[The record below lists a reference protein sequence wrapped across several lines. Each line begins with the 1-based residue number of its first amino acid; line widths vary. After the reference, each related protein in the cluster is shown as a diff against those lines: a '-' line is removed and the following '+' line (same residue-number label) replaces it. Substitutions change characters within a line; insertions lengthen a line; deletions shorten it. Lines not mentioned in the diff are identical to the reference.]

1 MVTTRGAVAGATRPL
16 ACLYSSPEKGHI
28 MPATVIMGGQWGDEG
43 KGKLTDA
50 LASSAAM
57 VVRANGGSNAGHT
70 VKTDQGTFKLHLV
83 PSGILN
89 GNVICVIGAGVV
101 IELSTLIGELD
112 GLADRGVDTSNLRIS
127 DRAHLVLPY
136 HPEIDRLEEA
146 RRESDLIGTTLRGN
160 GPAYADKVSRHGLR
174 VCDLL
179 DPSILR
185 RKLAI
190 EVDAKN
196 EIITRVY
203 ESDRIDFDDLYQ
215 KLTQSA
221 ERLIPF
227 IAPTEVLVQDTLHAN
242 NDVIVECA
250 QGAMLDI
257 DYGTYPFVTSSSPT
271 AAGACQGA
279 GVAPTQVE
287 RVIGVYKAYSTRV
300 GAGPMPTELNDETGE
315 RIRRRGNEYGT
326 TTGRPRR
333 TGWFDGV
340 AARQTSRLSGVTELA
355 VTLLD
360 VLDMFDEIR
369 FCSGYRLAG
378 SDLTHVPASLERL
391 EEATATWETLP
402 GWNRDTTGARHYG
415 DLPENAQAYLA
426 RIEEQLGAPARYIG
440 VGPAREQLIDRLV

>member
-1 MVTTRGAVAGATRPL
+1 
-16 ACLYSSPEKGHI
+16 

-50 LASSAAM
+50 LASQAAM

-70 VKTDQGTFKLHLV
+70 VQTHQGTFKLHLV

-89 GNVICVIGAGVV
+89 DDVLCVIGAGVV
-101 IELSTLIGELD
+101 IELGTLIHELD
-112 GLADRGVDTSNLRIS
+112 QLTNRGIDVSNLRIS

-136 HPEIDRLEEA
+136 HPALDRLEEQ
-146 RRESDLIGTTLRGN
+146 RREGEEIGTTLRGN

-174 VCDLL
+174 VCDLA

-190 EVDAKN
+190 ELDSKN
-196 EIITRVY
+196 QLITSLY
-203 ESDRIDFDDLYQ
+203 GESPLDFDELYRDLW
-215 KLTQSA
+215 A
-221 ERLIPF
+221 WGERLRPF
-227 IAPTEVLVQDTLHAN
+227 VTPTEVLVQDALSDGQN
-242 NDVIVECA
+242 VIVECA

-257 DYGTYPFVTSSSPT
+257 DYGTYPYVTSSSPT

-287 RVIGVYKAYSTRV
+287 RVLGVYKAYSTRV
-300 GAGPMPTELNDETGE
+300 GAGPMPTELLDDVGE
-315 RIRRRGNEYGT
+315 EIRQRGKEYGT

-340 AARQTSRLSGVTELA
+340 AARQTSRLNGVTEVA

-360 VLDMFDEIR
+360 VLDAFDTIKL
-369 FCSGYRLAG
+369 CTGYQLPSGELH
-378 SDLTHVPASLERL
+378 HVPALLESLAPAEAIW
-391 EEATATWETLP
+391 EEQP
-402 GWNRDTTGARHYG
+402 GWGEDTSGARAYD
-415 DLPENAQAYLA
+415 DLPEAARAYLA
-426 RIEEQLGAPARYIG
+426 RIETQLGAPVRYVG
-440 VGPAREQLIDRLV
+440 VGPGREQLIDRPR

>member
-1 MVTTRGAVAGATRPL
+1 
-16 ACLYSSPEKGHI
+16 

-50 LASSAAM
+50 LASNASM

-89 GNVICVIGAGVV
+89 GEVICVVGAGVV
-101 IELSTLIGELD
+101 IEPGTLIGELD
-112 GLADRGVDTSNLRIS
+112 DLAARGIDTSNLRIS

-136 HPEIDRLEEA
+136 HPKIDQLDEA
-146 RRESDLIGTTLRGN
+146 RREDEQIGTTLRGN
-160 GPAYADKVSRHGLR
+160 GPAYADKVSRHGIR
-174 VCDLL
+174 VCDLM

-190 EVDAKN
+190 EVDSKN
-196 EIITRVY
+196 ELITRRY
-203 ESDRIDFDDLYQ
+203 GADPIGFDDLYRDLSQ
-215 KLTQSA
+215 WGQ
-221 ERLIPF
+221 RLKPF
-227 IAPTEVLVQDTLHAN
+227 ITPTEVLVQDALDAGKN
-242 NDVIVECA
+242 VIVECA

-257 DYGTYPFVTSSSPT
+257 DYGTYPYVTSSSPT

-279 GVAPTQVE
+279 GVAPTQVD

-300 GAGPMPTELNDETGE
+300 GAGPMPTELDDETGE
-315 RIRRRGNEYGT
+315 NIRVRGNEYGT

-340 AARQTSRLSGVTELA
+340 AARQTSRLNGVTELN

-360 VLDMFDEIR
+360 VLDAFDTIQV
-369 FCSGYRLAG
+369 CTGYQVDSGSLA
-378 SDLTHVPASLERL
+378 HVPASLERL
-391 EEATATWETLP
+391 AEASPVWETLP
-402 GWNRDTTGARHYG
+402 GWNEDITGVRRY
-415 DLPENAQAYLA
+415 DELPEAARGYLSH
-426 RIEEQLGAPARYIG
+426 IEQQLGAEVRYVG
-440 VGPAREQLIDRLV
+440 VGPAREQLIDRKA

>member
-1 MVTTRGAVAGATRPL
+1 MT
-16 ACLYSSPEKGHI
+16 KGQT

-50 LASSAAM
+50 LASNASM

-89 GNVICVIGAGVV
+89 GDVICVVGAGVV
-101 IELSTLIGELD
+101 IEPGTLIGELD
-112 GLADRGVDTSNLRIS
+112 DLAARGIDTSNLRIS

-136 HPEIDRLEEA
+136 HPKIDQLDEA
-146 RRESDLIGTTLRGN
+146 RREDEQIGTTLRGN
-160 GPAYADKVSRHGLR
+160 GPAYADKVSRHGIR

-190 EVDAKN
+190 EVDSKN
-196 EIITRVY
+196 ELITRRY
-203 ESDRIDFDDLYQ
+203 GADPIEFDDLFRDLSQ
-215 KLTQSA
+215 WGQ
-221 ERLIPF
+221 RLEPF
-227 IAPTEVLVQDTLHAN
+227 ITPTEVLVQDALDAGKN
-242 NDVIVECA
+242 VIVECA

-257 DYGTYPFVTSSSPT
+257 DYGTYPYVTSSSPT

-279 GVAPTQVE
+279 GVAPTQVD
-287 RVIGVYKAYSTRV
+287 RIIGVYKAYSTRV
-300 GAGPMPTELNDETGE
+300 GAGPMPTELDDETGE
-315 RIRRRGNEYGT
+315 NIRVRGNEYGT

-340 AARQTSRLSGVTELA
+340 AARQTSRLNGVTELN

-360 VLDMFDEIR
+360 VLDAFDTIQV
-369 FCSGYRLAG
+369 CTGYQVDSG
-378 SDLTHVPASLERL
+378 SLTHVPASLERL
-391 EEATATWETLP
+391 AEASPVWETLP
-402 GWNRDTTGARHYG
+402 GWNEDITGARRY
-415 DLPENAQAYLA
+415 DELPEAARGYLSH
-426 RIEEQLGAPARYIG
+426 IEQQLGAEVRYVG
-440 VGPAREQLIDRLV
+440 VGPARNQLIDRKS

>member
-1 MVTTRGAVAGATRPL
+1 
-16 ACLYSSPEKGHI
+16 

-50 LASSAAM
+50 LASTATM

-89 GNVICVIGAGVV
+89 GDVLCVIGAGVV
-101 IELSTLIGELD
+101 IELATLIRELD
-112 GLADRGVDTSNLRIS
+112 DLANRGIDTSNLRIS

-185 RKLAI
+185 RKLAT

-196 EIITRVY
+196 QIISRVY
-203 ESDRIDFDDLYQ
+203 NADLVDFNDLYQ
-215 KLTQSA
+215 NLSQWG
-221 ERLIPF
+221 ERLKPF
-227 IAPTEVLVQDTLHAN
+227 IAPTEVLVQDTLHAGAN
-242 NDVIVECA
+242 VIVECA

-300 GAGPMPTELNDETGE
+300 GAGPMPTELNDEIGE
-315 RIRRRGNEYGT
+315 KIRQRGNEYGT

-340 AARQTSRLSGVTELA
+340 AARQTSRLNGVTELA

-360 VLDMFDEIR
+360 VLDAFDEIQ
-369 FCSGYRLAG
+369 FCSGYHLPEG
-378 SDLTHVPASLERL
+378 ELTHVPAALERL
-391 EEATATWETLP
+391 EGATASWETLS
-402 GWNRDTTGARHYG
+402 GWNEDTTAIHDYDALPAAAR
-415 DLPENAQAYLA
+415 AYLD
-426 RIEEQLGAPARYIG
+426 RIEQQLGATVRYVG
-440 VGPAREQLIDRLV
+440 VGPAREQLIDRTA